1 MILNVIPDQKF
12 TTFLQDVFFEASA
25 DRFIFKV
32 VCKKNSLKYAELN
45 TNSVKVGFW
54 YVFSREFAK
63 DVKLS
68 EAVVFHSMTLVT
80 KLAVLRVPRGV
91 PVLWRGWGFDY
102 YHLIRSDNELFLPLT
117 EKAFKRNTVYNLLT
131 FNKLAYKELLKSIFS
146 WMCLPLY
153 PKIYGRIDYF
163 SCCVPADFEEIKSK
177 NEFFQANFFKLNYYS
192 HEDVLLKGG
201 DGKLLGRDIL
211 IGNSATFTN
220 NHVDIFDIL
229 KNFKIGNRKLITP
242 LSYGDD
248 CYAEMVVKVGKK
260 YFNNNFVPITSYMC
274 LEEYN
279 NTISDC
285 GFVIM
290 GHLRQQAMG
299 NISTMLLKGA
309 KVFLSKENSIYSMY
323 IDMGVKIFSLEE
335 DLSEDALKDEL
346 NSNDKENNRTLLLNY
361 WAREKAVQDVE
372 NLMDAL
378 KG

>member
-1 MILNVIPDQKF
+1 M
-12 TTFLQDVFFEASA
+12 
-25 DRFIFKV
+25 
-32 VCKKNSLKYAELN
+32 
-45 TNSVKVGFW
+45 
-54 YVFSREFAK
+54 
-63 DVKLS
+63 
-68 EAVVFHSMTLVT
+68 
-80 KLAVLRVPRGV
+80 
-91 PVLWRGWGFDY
+91 
-102 YHLIRSDNELFLPLT
+102 
-117 EKAFKRNTVYNLLT
+117 
-131 FNKLAYKELLKSIFS
+131 
-146 WMCLPLY
+146 
-153 PKIYGRIDYF
+153 
-163 SCCVPADFEEIKSK
+163 
-177 NEFFQANFFKLNYYS
+177 
-192 HEDVLLKGG
+192 
-201 DGKLLGRDIL
+201 
-211 IGNSATFTN
+211 IGNSATYTN